1 VIRKGLIGAGAVVLV
16 VLLARTLAY
25 AVEPGPMA
33 RLLEQR
39 TAGPAFPAVAL
50 VALALGFGVAVAI
63 CSLAA
68 IAVKERALIERRP
81 VERFAVRRLL
91 AVACALAVTTCIAG
105 GLLEAVIHWRAGL
118 GWHGLHCLLGPV
130 HRDLIPIETGLS
142 LIAAAVLAAARHVVA
157 WMRRTFARLAPLP
170 PYLRVGIS
178 RSQVPVSLRAAQL
191 VGAAAARGPP
201 VLG

>member
-1 VIRKGLIGAGAVVLV
+1 MIRKGLIGAGTVVLV

-25 AVEPGPMA
+25 AAEPGPMA

-39 TAGPAFPAVAL
+39 AAGPAFPAVAL
-50 VALALGFGVAVAI
+50 VALALGFGVAVAV

-81 VERFAVRRLL
+81 AEPFAVRRML
-91 AVACALAVTTCIAG
+91 AVACALAVATCIAG
-105 GLLEAVIHWRAGL
+105 GLLEALIHWRAGL

-142 LIAAAVLAAARHVVA
+142 FIAAAILAAARHLVV
-157 WMRRTFARLAPLP
+157 WMRRTFARLAPVP
-170 PYLRVGIS
+170 PYLGFGSSHSWI
-178 RSQVPVSLRAAQL
+178 PVSLRAAQL
-191 VGAAAARGPP
+191 VGGASARGPP